1 MRAGNVP
8 EEWPMARQVHGVY
21 ANMPLLESNG
31 ASERP
36 VPSVIES
43 LDRVVDAAQN
53 VVGDEVNLLRVEVSS
68 AVSTAL
74 LGGAML
80 SVGMALMLV
89 GWVIVLMIIFQMLAP
104 RLGGL
109 GTMVA
114 LAALNLVPGIALL
127 VQARHELARIRH
139 G

>member
-1 MRAGNVP
+1 
-8 EEWPMARQVHGVY
+8 MARQVHGVD
-21 ANMPLLESNG
+21 ASMPRLESNG
-31 ASERP
+31 DSERP

-43 LDRVVDAAQN
+43 LDRMVDAAQS

-68 AVSTAL
+68 AVSTGL
-74 LGGAML
+74 LSAAML
-80 SVGMALMLV
+80 LVVIMLMAI
-89 GWVIVLMIIFQMLAP
+89 GWVIVLMIAFQMLAP

-114 LAALNLVPGIALL
+114 LAALNIVLSIALL
-127 VQARHELARIRH
+127 VRTRRELAGVGH

>member
-1 MRAGNVP
+1 
-8 EEWPMARQVHGVY
+8 
-21 ANMPLLESNG
+21 MPLLESNG